1 MIRTCSGSTTS
12 VNLLQ
17 PFLQPIVIAGIIAG
31 ILLVGVPAA
40 FVIARLRRQLTAGS
54 EERARLA
61 TSHRRYLA
69 IVEASGEGVFEID
82 AAARVR
88 YANPAAARLLGYEP
102 EELPGLDYKVLLS
115 DAPTEVVRKTHQTV
129 DLVRGAGGLIRRKDG
144 KRRPVE
150 YRVVGAPQGAPPG
163 TVVMTFRDVS
173 ERVRL
178 DALLSD
184 MQATA
189 LVGGWEMD
197 PAKGKIYWTDAVY
210 AIYDLP
216 PDTPLDMETCQS
228 FFVAA
233 DREALQQALTQ
244 ATQTGQTATL
254 QLQMTSARGRH
265 LWVRIII
272 KAERRGDNTVRL
284 HGTIQDITDRVIAEQ
299 QVLATRDFY
308 EVTLDTMP
316 TMVMYVDAERVV
328 TYVNKAVEEVAGLS
342 REQCIGKPVCSMF
355 GHEEYEIF
363 RDHIDAALRGEVRS
377 VKHSTARDGRV
388 RDWQNHLVPRF
399 APAVNGAP
407 PEVRGFFSISYDLT
421 EIKRLEAR
429 LLQAQ
434 KMEAIGQLTGGIA
447 HDFNNLLGVVLG
459 NLQLLERGVDNDP
472 ALGRKVHTAMRA
484 AMRGAD
490 LTRRLLALAR
500 RQILDPNVV
509 DLNRQLSGLADLMQR
524 TLGESIEVRMVQAHD
539 LWHTR
544 VDAGQFENAILNLSI
559 NARDAMV
566 DGGRLTVRT
575 QNVRLDTSFTAAH
588 PQLEPGEYVSVT
600 VADNG
605 VGIEADVLARVFEPF
620 FTTKESGK
628 GSGLGLAMVRGFAEQ
643 AHGVATITSEVG
655 RGTTVQILLP
665 RCREEQSEREDTLA
679 SRVVPTGT
687 ETILVVEDD
696 ADLRDTVVTALT
708 QFGYHALAA
717 ANAERALRI
726 LNGPEQIDLL
736 FTDVMMPGG
745 TLGPELARRA
755 RELRPDIEVLFT
767 TGYAES
773 HVLSGASGTALA
785 EVIHKPYR
793 NEELA
798 MRVRHVL
805 DREARVA

>member
-1 MIRTCSGSTTS
+1 M
-12 VNLLQ
+12 N
-17 PFLQPIVIAGIIAG
+17 FLQQVFQPNVIAGIAAG
-31 ILLVGVPAA
+31 LLLLGVPAA
-40 FVIARLRRQLTAGS
+40 FAIAKLRRTLIA
-54 EERARLA
+54 ERAGKAGL
-61 TSHRRYLA
+61 TSSHRRYQA

-82 AAARVR
+82 GAGRVR

-102 EELPGLDYKVLLS
+102 EELLGLDYKVLLS
-115 DAPTEVVRKTHQTV
+115 DAPSEAVRKSSHTV
-129 DLVRGAGGLIRRKDG
+129 DLMRGAGGLLRRKDG

-150 YRVVGAPQGAPPG
+150 YRFIGAPQGAPTG
-163 TVVMTFRDVS
+163 TVVVTFRDVS
-173 ERVRL
+173 ERLRL
-178 DALLSD
+178 DAMLSD
-184 MQATA
+184 MQTTA
-189 LVGGWEMD
+189 LVGGWEVD
-197 PAKGKIYWTDAVY
+197 LARDKLYWTDAVY
-210 AIYDLP
+210 AIYGLAA
-216 PDTPLDMETCQS
+216 DTPLDMDTALS
-228 FFVAA
+228 IYSVA
-233 DREALQQALTQ
+233 DRKAVQQAMDQ
-244 ATQTGQTATL
+244 VRATGTTATL
-254 QLQMTSARGRH
+254 QYEISNARGRH

-272 KAERRGDNTVRL
+272 KAERRGGETVRL

-308 EVTLDTMP
+308 ELTLDAMP
-316 TMVMYVDAERVV
+316 TMVLYANADHIV
-328 TYVNKAVEEVAGLS
+328 TYVNKAVEEVAGRS
-342 REQCIGKPVCSMF
+342 REDCIGTRVCS
-355 GHEEYEIF
+355 IF
-363 RDHIDAALRGEVRS
+363 SPDEFALFKDHIEAALRGEVRTF
-377 VKHSTARDGRV
+377 KHSTNRDGRV
-388 RDWQNHLVPRF
+388 RDWQNHLVPQF
-399 APAVNGAP
+399 ALAADGSRQD
-407 PEVRGFFSISYDLT
+407 VRGFFSISYELT

-459 NLQLLERGVDNDP
+459 NLQLIERAIDDD
-472 ALGRKVHTAMRA
+472 ASLGRKVHTAMRA

-509 DLNRQLSGLADLMQR
+509 DLNRQLSGLAELMQR

-544 VDAGQFENAILNLSI
+544 VDAGQFENAILNLAI
-559 NARDAMV
+559 NARDAMTN
-566 DGGRLTVRT
+566 GGRLTVRT
-575 QNVRLDTSFTAAH
+575 QNVRLDANFTSAH
-588 PQLEPGEYVSVT
+588 PQLEPGEYVSVS

-605 VGIEADVLARVFEPF
+605 LGIVPELLSHVFEPF

-643 AHGVATITSEVG
+643 ASGVATIASEVG

-665 RCREEQSEREDTLA
+665 RCREEQSVREDTLVTRFA
-679 SRVVPTGT
+679 PTGT

-696 ADLRDTVVTALT
+696 ADLRETVVTALT
-708 QFGYHALAA
+708 QFGYRALSA
-717 ANAERALRI
+717 ANAEKALKI
-726 LNGPEQIDLL
+726 LSSPEHIDLL

-755 RELRPDIEVLFT
+755 RELRPEIDVLFT

-773 HVLSGASGTALA
+773 NVLSGASGIPAA

-798 MRVRHVL
+798 TRVRHVL